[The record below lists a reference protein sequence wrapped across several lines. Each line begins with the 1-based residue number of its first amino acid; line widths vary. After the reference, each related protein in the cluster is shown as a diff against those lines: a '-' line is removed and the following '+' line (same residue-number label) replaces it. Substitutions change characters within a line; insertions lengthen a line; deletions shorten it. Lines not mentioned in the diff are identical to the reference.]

1 MFGFEDKTEY
11 QLVIEFADS
20 SPESFQRVTDLEMLL
35 DAELK
40 NGEVDGNDV
49 GQGIINIFIITK
61 YPDKCFIEAMS
72 HTKSANLEPTAA
84 GYRPVDGEDYIRLWP
99 NADKSPFE
107 LK

>member
-1 MFGFEDKTEY
+1 MFGLGNKTEY

-20 SPESFQRVTDLEMLL
+20 SPENFQRVTDLEMLL

-40 NGEVDGNDV
+40 NGEVDGNDA

-61 YPDKCFIEAMS
+61 CPDKCFIEAMS
-72 HTKSANLEPTAA
+72 YTKSANLEPTAA
-84 GYRPVDGEDYIRLWP
+84 GYRPIDGEDYVRLWP
-99 NADKSPFE
+99 SADESLFE